1 MAGRRARGARSAP
14 PRSQHFL
21 RSAFAAELV
30 RAAGVGADDLV
41 VDVGAGSGRLTAE
54 LARVAGRVVAVEL
67 DPALAPRLRGRW
79 RNVEVIEGD
88 AAAFVPPRE
97 PFRVVANLP
106 FDRTND
112 FLRMLFDDP
121 RVPIVRADL
130 VVEWGVAIKR
140 AVPWPSSAS
149 GVVWNATYECL
160 LARRLPPSAFE
171 PPPSVAAGVVVFRRR
186 EEPLIPAKD
195 IGAYRSFVFSGF
207 RHGLHR
213 VASARVLSG
222 IADRGVIPRDLDAF
236 QWATLFR
243 ASRAGRRPQSP

>member
-21 RSAFAAELV
+21 RTAFAAELV
-30 RAAGVGADDLV
+30 RAAGVRPDDVV
-41 VDVGAGSGRLTAE
+41 VDVGAGSGRLTSE
-54 LARVAGRVVAVEL
+54 LARVARRVVAVEL
-67 DPALAPRLRGRW
+67 DPALASRLRGRW

-88 AAAFVPPRE
+88 AAALVLPRE

-140 AVPWPSSAS
+140 AVPWPSSVN
-149 GVVWNATYECL
+149 GVIWNATYECL
-160 LARRLPPSAFE
+160 LARRLPPSSFE
-171 PPPSVAAGVVVFRRR
+171 PPPSVAAGVVVLRRR
-186 EEPLIPAKD
+186 DEPLVPTEEID
-195 IGAYRSFVFSGF
+195 AYRSFVSAGF

-213 VASARVLSG
+213 VASARVLSSV
-222 IADRGVIPRDLDAF
+222 AARGVIPRDLDAF

-243 ASRAGRRPQSP
+243 VSRAGRRPQSP